1 MYLLDKGIKKPLLVI
16 NFKNYAVAQGDKAL
30 DLALAAQRVAARK
43 KVQIAVAPPIPTLF
57 YVAKNVEIPVL
68 AQHSDIAFSEAST
81 GHLPIFSLKPNR
93 VKGSIINH
101 SERRLNKEQIEES
114 TKMLKRE
121 KLVSLVCVRDSKEA
135 EEVASFAP
143 DIIAVEP
150 PELIGSGKAV
160 SKVSP
165 SLVSDTVRAVKR
177 IDDRITVLC
186 GAGISSKEDV
196 QASIALGAEGV
207 LVASAILLSK
217 NQESSIEDMAD
228 RLS

>member
-16 NFKNYAVAQGDKAL
+16 NFKNYAVTQGDKAL
-30 DLALAAQRVAARK
+30 DLALAAQRVAVRK

-68 AQHSDIAFSEAST
+68 AQHSDIAVSEAST

-114 TKMLKRE
+114 TRMLKRE

-177 IDDRITVLC
+177 IDESITVLC

-207 LVASAILLSK
+207 LVASAIVLSK